1 MVLNDPNEIYRRIKE
16 KKKGV
21 HIDRRICERICN
33 IEHTLMVKNLRDLS
47 KVIWNL
53 LDELLTKGETK
64 VLFGDEFVFSN
75 CF

>member
-1 MVLNDPNEIYRRIKE
+1 
-16 KKKGV
+16 
-21 HIDRRICERICN
+21 
-33 IEHTLMVKNLRDLS
+33 MVKNLRDLS

-75 CF
+75 CFLKFFFGPVSFYLFKDLSDFLFIYAGMIV